1 MDDNRLSEFLRA
13 RRALVR
19 PEDHGMPSG
28 ARRTPGLRR
37 EEVAVLAGVST
48 DYYVRLEQGRE
59 RNPSS
64 QVLRALA
71 AALLLKDEEAAYLRA
86 TVDPPPR
93 PRPRP
98 ARECAGP
105 QLVSL
110 LDAWADTPALVY
122 GRYLDLL
129 AVNPLGEALFSW
141 LDGENSL
148 ITAMFL
154 NPAARDF
161 YRDWAMVA
169 QGCVAALRAANPA
182 PDDQRLRDLVGELSV
197 CSDDFARMW
206 ARHEVRAKTA
216 SAKRFRHPLVGDL
229 TLDFETFS
237 VNSAPGQHLVV
248 YRAEPGSAAERS
260 LTLLGDLTLTDPQNV
275 RNTPQNE
282 GHISHE
288 HL

>member
-1 MDDNRLSEFLRA
+1 MDNNRLSEFLRA

-19 PEDHGMPSG
+19 PEDHGMPAG

-71 AALLLKDEEAAYLRA
+71 AALLLEDEEAAYLRA
-86 TVDPPPR
+86 VVDPPQH

-98 ARECAGP
+98 AREYASP
-105 QLVSL
+105 QLVSM

-122 GRYLDLL
+122 GRYLDLS
-129 AVNPLGEALFSW
+129 AVNSLGEALFSW
-141 LDGENSL
+141 LGDETSL

-154 NPAARDF
+154 NPAAQVF
-161 YRDWAMVA
+161 YRDWPVVA

-182 PDDQRLRDLVGELSV
+182 PDDQRLQELVGELSV
-197 CSDDFARMW
+197 RSADFARMW
-206 ARHEVRAKTA
+206 ARHDVRAKTA

-229 TLDFETFS
+229 TLNFETFS

-248 YRAEPGSAAERS
+248 YRAETGSAAEQS
-260 LTLLGDLTLTDPQNV
+260 LALLGSLNLTDFEDIQD
-275 RNTPQNE
+275 E
-282 GHISHE
+282 GHLSHE
-288 HL
+288 LL

>member
-1 MDDNRLSEFLRA
+1 MDNNRLSEFLRA

-19 PEDHGMPSG
+19 PEDHGMPAG

-71 AALLLKDEEAAYLRA
+71 AALLLEDEEAAYLRA
-86 TVDPPPR
+86 LVDPPQH

-98 ARECAGP
+98 AREHASP
-105 QLVSL
+105 QLVSM

-122 GRYLDLL
+122 GRYLDLS
-129 AVNPLGEALFSW
+129 AVNSLGEALFSW
-141 LDGENSL
+141 LGDETSL

-154 NPAARDF
+154 NPAAQDF
-161 YRDWAMVA
+161 YRDWPVVA

-182 PDDQRLRDLVGELSV
+182 PDDQRLQELVGELSV
-197 CSDDFARMW
+197 RSADFARMW
-206 ARHEVRAKTA
+206 ARHDVRAKTA

-229 TLDFETFS
+229 TLNFETFS

-248 YRAEPGSAAERS
+248 YRAEPGSAAEQA
-260 LTLLGDLTLTDPQNV
+260 LALLGSLNLTDYEDIQD
-275 RNTPQNE
+275 E
-282 GHISHE
+282 GHLSHE
-288 HL
+288 LL